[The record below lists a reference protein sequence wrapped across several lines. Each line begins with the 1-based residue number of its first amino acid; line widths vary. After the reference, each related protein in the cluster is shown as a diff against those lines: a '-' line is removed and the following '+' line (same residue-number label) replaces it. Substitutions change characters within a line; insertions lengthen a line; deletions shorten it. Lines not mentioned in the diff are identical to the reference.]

1 MVRIHA
7 VNTGAVVEPRVHT
20 PGGRV
25 CYGGDS
31 AIAGVPVAA
40 PIALDFMETVVS
52 VTGALLP
59 TGNLRDVIDG
69 IEVTCRDVAMPV
81 MMARAADFGWS
92 GNENRQDLNDRRD
105 VFDPIE
111 PTGMKV
117 DRM

>member
-7 VNTGAVVEPRVHT
+7 VNTGAVVEPQVQT

-25 CYGGDS
+25 CDGGDS

-40 PIALDFMETVVS
+40 APIALGFMETVES

-81 MMARAADFGWS
+81 MMRGPPIS
-92 GNENRQDLNDRRD
+92 GG
-105 VFDPIE
+105 PAMK
-111 PTGMKV
+111 TG
-117 DRM
+117 RI